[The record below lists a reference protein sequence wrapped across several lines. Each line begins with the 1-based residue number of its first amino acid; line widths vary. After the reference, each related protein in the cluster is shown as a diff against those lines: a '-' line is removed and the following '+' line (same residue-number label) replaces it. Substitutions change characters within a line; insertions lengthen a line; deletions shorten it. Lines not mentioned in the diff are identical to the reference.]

1 MCMCSQERRV
11 TVGNTNATYKPF
23 YRHYTGRLWEG
34 KKFDSSYDRG
44 EPLPLKLGAG
54 AVIAGWEQGLRDM
67 CIGEKRKL
75 QIPPELGYGSMNL
88 GDIIPPDST
97 LVFDVELVDI
107 NGQSAYVQPESHED
121 L

>member
-1 MCMCSQERRV
+1 MCSQKRRV

-97 LVFDVELVDI
+97 LVFLSLI
-107 NGQSAYVQPESHED
+107 HI
-121 L
+121 